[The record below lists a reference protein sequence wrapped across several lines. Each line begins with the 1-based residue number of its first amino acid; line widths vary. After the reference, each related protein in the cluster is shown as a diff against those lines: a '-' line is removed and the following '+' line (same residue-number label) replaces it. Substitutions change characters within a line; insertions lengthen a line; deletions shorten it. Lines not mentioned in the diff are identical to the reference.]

1 MFLVTIKNSRK
12 KNQKITFKQI
22 LQRLAKAHAQIKAC
36 NVSDDLQN
44 QIWKIIY
51 SLYQSKEIKK
61 IDINLINFI
70 KIKTIFINSKN
81 KTKKQDFQSKKT
93 SA

>member
-1 MFLVTIKNSRK
+1 MLLDAFKSWMFLVTIKNSRK
-12 KNQKITFKQI
+12 RNQKITFKQI

-36 NVSDDLQN
+36 NVSDDLLN

-61 IDINLINFI
+61 NRH
-70 KIKTIFINSKN
+70 
-81 KTKKQDFQSKKT
+81 
-93 SA
+93 